1 MLQLALSILYKIY
14 GIMKKIYLLAISV
27 CVSLN
32 ISAKDWSGTG
42 FALNQGYVV
51 TNYHVTDGAN
61 SILVKGVSG
70 DFSLGLRAKVITA
83 DKTNDISIIKI
94 DDERFKGFGSIP
106 YKIKRATS
114 DVGESVWALGYPMI
128 GMMGEEIKFTD
139 GKISARTG
147 VHGDVS
153 MYQISVPIQ
162 PGNSGGPLFD
172 NNGNIIGITSYS
184 LNRDSYKSE
193 NVNYAIKTS
202 YLYNLVESSLSAS
215 IMPQGNALQ
224 GQTLTEKIKLAKKY
238 VFIIEC
244 SDNNSYSAEEKI
256 GDEVQTQRIVTK
268 EEDVHIKY
276 PKYYQT
282 TGLEVEEVII
292 NSKYTILHL
301 KWNNVESG
309 QTWLN
314 VSPDAYI
321 SVYNDTPK
329 GKKYKLLD
337 AQLIKIA
344 PEADDVPKKFY
355 TEFFLYFEPISKTS
369 YQIIFI
375 DPREVGG
382 LPSIWGI
389 WLY

>member
-1 MLQLALSILYKIY
+1 MEIVIKIRTRERMLQLALSILYKIY

-32 ISAKDWSGTG
+32 ISA
-42 FALNQGYVV
+42 
-51 TNYHVTDGAN
+51 
-61 SILVKGVSG
+61 
-70 DFSLGLRAKVITA
+70 
-83 DKTNDISIIKI
+83 
-94 DDERFKGFGSIP
+94 
-106 YKIKRATS
+106 
-114 DVGESVWALGYPMI
+114 
-128 GMMGEEIKFTD
+128 
-139 GKISARTG
+139 
-147 VHGDVS
+147 
-153 MYQISVPIQ
+153 
-162 PGNSGGPLFD
+162 
-172 NNGNIIGITSYS
+172 
-184 LNRDSYKSE
+184 
-193 NVNYAIKTS
+193 
-202 YLYNLVESSLSAS
+202 
-215 IMPQGNALQ
+215 
-224 GQTLTEKIKLAKKY
+224 
-238 VFIIEC
+238 
-244 SDNNSYSAEEKI
+244 NSYSAEEKI